1 MTKYLL
7 ILLGSLI
14 LIYFL
19 VDLIYLRKSEHRIKL
34 RGRLSNVLLIIGIIG
49 GFYITINE
57 MTLHLFLQIL
67 FLNSVELC
75 VLILAT
81 TGIILIFKTSITTN
95 FAQGSLATVGAYFAA
110 TLTIRLT
117 AETSMT
123 TVQIIALSIL
133 AGVVLSFIIG
143 LFIDTVIIRNA
154 KRVTSVG
161 KQMITMGLVLMLMG
175 GIPLIFEKLSY
186 TINAFSYEI
195 TTIPYGDKML
205 VLPNHNLISIIITV
219 VVLSILFITL
229 RVTKWGLGV
238 RATASNEIVASMMG
252 VNTRVI
258 TAMSWAIAGGL
269 GALAACLYAPL
280 SSQLT
285 VTFMTPVQINA
296 FLSSVL
302 GGFFTFGGSIVGA
315 ILINL
320 FTSIASFFN
329 SVWSNVIVYV
339 LILLLVLV
347 KPLGLFGKKTAKKV

>member
-1 MTKYLL
+1 MTLNLL

-19 VDLIYLRKSEHRIKL
+19 VDLIFLRKSEHRIKQ
-34 RGRLSNVLLIIGIIG
+34 RARLSNILLIIGVLG
-49 GFYITINE
+49 GLFITINE

-81 TGIILIFKTSITTN
+81 TGIVLIFKTSITTN

-110 TLTIRLT
+110 KMIIRWTESTEL
-117 AETSMT
+117 EM
-123 TVQIIALSIL
+123 VQIIALAIL

-161 KQMITMGLVLMLMG
+161 KQMITMGLVLMLIG
-175 GIPLIFEKLSY
+175 GIPLIFGTLPLPFNALSY
-186 TINAFSYEI
+186 EV
-195 TTIPYGDKML
+195 TTIPFGDKFL
-205 VLPNHNLISIIITV
+205 VMPNHNLISIIITV
-219 VVLSILFITL
+219 VVLTILFVAL

-252 VNTRVI
+252 VNTKVI
-258 TAMSWAIAGGL
+258 TALSWAIAGGL
-269 GALAACLYAPL
+269 GALAACLYAP
-280 SSQLT
+280 SSAQVT
-285 VTFMTPVQINA
+285 VSFMTPVQVNS
-296 FLSSVL
+296 FLASVL
-302 GGFFTFGGSIVGA
+302 GGFFTFGGPIVGA
-315 ILINL
+315 ALINI

-329 SVWSNVIVYV
+329 SVWANVIVYT